1 MPAGPASR
9 TDGWWGGFVGSFL
22 RQGRWLRANPWD
34 FALISWLPLAA
45 AALLLWTF
53 SAGVPRDL
61 PIAVVDQDHTAGSR
75 QLIRY
80 LDASPG
86 LRVADQVV
94 QWDEAQSLMRQRR
107 VFGVV
112 WIPRDFER
120 DLVRGLGTSVQWF
133 YNGQYQ
139 THVGGMNRDVRAVVS
154 TYSAGAA
161 LAARAR
167 KGQPLLQAQARIQP
181 IRLQMVAVYN
191 EDASYEPFLSL
202 SLMPAILQIFVALA
216 AVTVIGRELKN
227 GTVPAWLAAAQGRW
241 SAALAGAL
249 AWPALAFGLQGLLV
263 IAWFGARGWA
273 IQGSIVAVLLG
284 LALLI
289 TATMGLGVLLLG
301 VTLNLRTA
309 ISGAGLVA
317 APAFA
322 FSGQGFPL
330 VAMPPLALTWAQ
342 LLPLTHYLQIQSRHW
357 LGGAPLHHGL
367 AELAILVLM
376 SVVTLVPGYWLLRGR
391 ANAPAAWGRL

>member
-1 MPAGPASR
+1 MSAGPAAR
-9 TDGWWGGFVGSFL
+9 TDGWWGGFVASFA

-34 FALISWLPLAA
+34 FALLSWLPLLA

-53 SAGVPRDL
+53 SAGVPREL
-61 PIAVVDQDHTAGSR
+61 PIVVVDQDHTAASR

-86 LRVADQVV
+86 LRLADQVV
-94 QWDEAQSLMRQRR
+94 QWDEAQSLLRQRR
-107 VFGVV
+107 AFGVV

-161 LAARAR
+161 LAARSR
-167 KGQPLLQAQARIQP
+167 KGTPMLQAEAQIQP

-191 EDASYEPFLSL
+191 ENTSYEPFLAL

-216 AVTVIGRELKN
+216 TVTLIGRELKN
-227 GTVPAWLAAAQGRW
+227 GTVPAWLAAANGRW

-249 AWPALAFGLQGLLV
+249 AWPALAFGLQGLLIV
-263 IAWFGARGWA
+263 AWFGARGWP
-273 IQGSIVAVLLG
+273 IEGSIAAVLLG

-289 TATMGLGVLLLG
+289 TSMMGFGVLFVGL
-301 VTLNLRTA
+301 TLSLRMA
-309 ISGAGLVA
+309 ISVAGLVA

-357 LGGAPLHHGL
+357 LGGAPLHYGL
-367 AELAILVLM
+367 TELAILVLAT
-376 SVVTLVPGYWLLRGR
+376 VVTLVPGYCLLRGR
-391 ANAPAAWGRL
+391 ANAPAAWGKS